1 MVFSA
6 LIKLYV
12 KLYICIMA
20 FRNHKFSPVV
30 SPPVEVFDKVLT
42 STMVDDVEIPVI
54 NSVSNRLL
62 SDKLPAL
69 SEYGLSDL
77 LQSGVPLT
85 PVSSKVM
92 NSYESEA
99 SSVVD
104 DVINNAP
111 APPASSDSPSESD

>member
-1 MVFSA
+1 
-6 LIKLYV
+6 
-12 KLYICIMA
+12 MA

-30 SPPVEVFDKVLT
+30 SPPVEVYDKVLT
-42 STMVDDVEIPVI
+42 STMVDDVETPVI
-54 NSVSNRLL
+54 KSVPNREL

-69 SEYGLSDL
+69 SEYRLSDL
-77 LQSGVPLT
+77 LQAGVPLS

-99 SSVVD
+99 ASVVD

-111 APPASSDSPSESD
+111 VPPDSSDSPSEPE

>member
-1 MVFSA
+1 M
-6 LIKLYV
+6 KLYV
-12 KLYICIMA
+12 KLYIYIMA

-30 SPPVEVFDKVLT
+30 SPPVEVYDKVLT
-42 STMVDDVEIPVI
+42 STMVDDVETPVI
-54 NSVSNRLL
+54 KSVPNRDL

-69 SEYGLSDL
+69 SEYGLTDL
-77 LQSGVPLT
+77 LQAGVPLT

-99 SSVVD
+99 ASVVD

-111 APPASSDSPSESD
+111 VPPALSDSPSETE